1 MVQITDSY
9 VEPHSSLTLDTCAL
23 SALLVL
29 IDAPTSY
36 TVSVRQSFLSGS
48 SGWPRESARG
58 LLPCHREGTGV
69 WDLPRVA

>member
-23 SALLVL
+23 TALLVL

-36 TVSVRQSFLSGS
+36 TVSIRQSFLSGS
-48 SGWPRESARG
+48 SGWPRESS
-58 LLPCHREGTGV
+58 CHREGTGV
-69 WDLPRVA
+69 WGSPRVA